1 MSDSTPKLNLLIV
14 EDEALIAMTVED
26 ALLSY
31 GHTVVGIADT
41 VASALDISRSY
52 PIDLALCDVR
62 LANGDSGIDAANGL
76 AQQGIPVVYLSGNC
90 PPDAFNP
97 LVIGCI
103 SKPFHTAALNSAV
116 LAGYQIAKGG
126 ERSEVPPALTLYN

>member
-14 EDEALIAMTVED
+14 EDEALIAMTVKD

-41 VASALDISRSY
+41 VTSALDISRSC
-52 PIDLALCDVR
+52 PVDLALCDVR
-62 LANGDSGIDAANGL
+62 LANGDSGIDAADGL

-90 PPDAFNP
+90 PPDAVSP
-97 LVIGCI
+97 LVVGCI
-103 SKPFHTAALNSAV
+103 SKPFHTAGLNSAV
-116 LAGYQIAKGG
+116 LVSYQIAKGG
-126 ERSEVPPALTLYN
+126 ERIEVPPALTLYN